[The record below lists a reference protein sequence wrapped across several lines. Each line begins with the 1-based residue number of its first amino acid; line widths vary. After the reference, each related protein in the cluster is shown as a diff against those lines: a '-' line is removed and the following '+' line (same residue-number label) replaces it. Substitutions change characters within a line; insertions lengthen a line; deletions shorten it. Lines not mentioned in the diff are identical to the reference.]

1 LREDSR
7 VGYFSLAIFVI
18 TFLFS
23 LRLAF
28 WPGAD
33 DFSWEMDWR
42 GLDKLDQAWIAA
54 AVYTKGVTSKLE
66 ERGEMDLFKGYNR
79 RERRRHAYVELAI
92 LPVLIGLT
100 ILVPTGVLPHAALGW
115 PLVAYGIFEGG
126 AHYVREYR
134 AKSAY
139 RAAQELSPALT

>member
-1 LREDSR
+1 VD
-7 VGYFSLAIFVI
+7 YFSLAIFVI
-18 TFLFS
+18 TFLLS

-42 GLDKLDQAWIAA
+42 GL
-54 AVYTKGVTSKLE
+54 
-66 ERGEMDLFKGYNR
+66 
-79 RERRRHAYVELAI
+79 
-92 LPVLIGLT
+92 
-100 ILVPTGVLPHAALGW
+100 
-115 PLVAYGIFEGG
+115 
-126 AHYVREYR
+126 YVREYR